1 MSTGQVVPR
10 NTKQK
15 TIILDIL
22 KAKKVPIS
30 AVEILK
36 LAQTKLPDLNKTT
49 VYRTL
54 DRLVGEKVVEAVHLE
69 SGLAHYELASG
80 RHHHHHF
87 VCNTCTKIYCLE
99 GCPNELKS
107 LLPSGFVMTGHEV
120 TLRGVCA
127 KCR

>member
-1 MSTGQVVPR
+1 MTTKKTSSR
-10 NTKQK
+10 NTKQRAV
-15 TIILDIL
+15 ILQIL

-36 LAQTKLPDLNKTT
+36 LAQSKLPDLNKTT

-54 DRLVGEKVVEAVHLE
+54 DRLAKEHLVDAVHLE
-69 SGLAHYELASG
+69 SGIAHYELAHE

-87 VCNTCTKIYCLE
+87 VCTACTKIYCLE
-99 GCPNELKS
+99 GCPNELKA
-107 LLPSGFVMTGHEV
+107 LLPQGFLMTDHEV
-120 TLRGVCA
+120 TLRGICV